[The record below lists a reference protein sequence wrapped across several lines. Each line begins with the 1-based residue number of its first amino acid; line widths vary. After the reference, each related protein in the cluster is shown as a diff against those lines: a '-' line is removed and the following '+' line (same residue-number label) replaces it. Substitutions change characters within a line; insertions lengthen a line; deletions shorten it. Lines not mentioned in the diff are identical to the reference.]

1 MIKNYAFKLFQI
13 TAKESE
19 MLVANYIFHFQA
31 LKILTKSNLLCKKK
45 NLSGLTATP
54 VVAVGG
60 GGEVKEKVGWAR
72 EIQQKMNLG

>member
-45 NLSGLTATP
+45 ICQVLLRP
-54 VVAVGG
+54 
-60 GGEVKEKVGWAR
+60 R
-72 EIQQKMNLG
+72 